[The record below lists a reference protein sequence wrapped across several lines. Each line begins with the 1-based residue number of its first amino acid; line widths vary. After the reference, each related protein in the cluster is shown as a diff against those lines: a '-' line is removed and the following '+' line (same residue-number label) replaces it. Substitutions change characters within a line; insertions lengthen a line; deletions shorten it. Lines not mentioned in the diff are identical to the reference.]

1 MIARR
6 DSKWVVKTESQN
18 KQATMNC
25 SRLSVLILILLRMF
39 CAGATAQ
46 KTSSPENLELSRV
59 VRSSGQLIAVG
70 QKAGVFGYESGR
82 FEAWV
87 YPLKIMRDFELTF
100 RADGRDIPADLI
112 ARTIE
117 TRPESTT
124 VVYTYDQ
131 FSVRETIA
139 VPVKE
144 PGVIVRLD
152 INTYT
157 PLEIT
162 ASFTRDFQLMWPAGL
177 GGTFASWDAG
187 LDAFVIGEERR
198 RFYGI
203 IGSPHS
209 SLIVQDYVTDYGTS
223 NRESFRL
230 EPAAKGYVTRYLVIA
245 GSIQGRPDAED
256 TYKRLLANAKTSES
270 ESAAYY
276 RNYLRSTTSIEIPDK
291 AIQQAYNWARV
302 SVAQGI
308 VQSPLLGTG
317 LVAGYRIS
325 GDTARPGFA
334 WFFGRDSEWTD
345 LALTADGDYENTRQ
359 ALEFIMK
366 FQREDGKVPHEISQT
381 ASLVDWFQNYP
392 YGFASADA
400 TPLLIVA
407 AEDYVTQSGDILF
420 ARQNWDHFWRA
431 YQFVVS
437 TYDEEGFAKNQDV
450 GHGWVEGGPLLP
462 VRSELYQAALAV
474 QALRSLGR
482 LAAVLGKEQVAHDLE
497 EEFKTKTIALN
508 RRFWVADK
516 NIYGFGLD
524 AGGKP
529 VPVASVLA
537 TVPAWMGLLDADKAN
552 QMINV
557 LAGEDHSTDWG
568 MRLVSSTYEKFDPSG
583 YHFGAVWPLF
593 TGWAAVGEY
602 KYHRPLAAFQ
612 NLRANALLTL
622 NGGSLGHTTEVL
634 SGSYFEDQSLSSLH
648 QIWSAAMV
656 ISPILRGMMG
666 LSNDAPAN
674 TLTFAPHL
682 PADWSFTE
690 LHNVKVRGGF
700 IDLSYSRSDDEIRL
714 ETTPT
719 SSVQTIL
726 EFSPAISSRAQIVE
740 VQNNGRRIPFKVT
753 ASSNDQHIEVR
764 VPMVVHNDLRI
775 RLRHDFGLAFPVE
788 LPELGGPSRNIKVV
802 TETWNSDHSDITYD
816 LQGIEQ
822 YTVLVRG
829 GEEIDSVDGAQA
841 VKNQDG
847 KIIGLQVSFSTDA
860 ANTQYSTRRVSI
872 HFAASI
878 RIKTTRPAKA
888 GTLVP
893 MQSN

>member
-1 MIARR
+1 M
-6 DSKWVVKTESQN
+6 
-18 KQATMNC
+18 
-25 SRLSVLILILLRMF
+25 
-39 CAGATAQ
+39 
-46 KTSSPENLELSRV
+46 
-59 VRSSGQLIAVG
+59 
-70 QKAGVFGYESGR
+70 
-82 FEAWV
+82 
-87 YPLKIMRDFELTF
+87 
-100 RADGRDIPADLI
+100 
-112 ARTIE
+112 
-117 TRPESTT
+117 
-124 VVYTYDQ
+124 
-131 FSVRETIA
+131 
-139 VPVKE
+139 
-144 PGVIVRLD
+144 
-152 INTYT
+152 
-157 PLEIT
+157 
-162 ASFTRDFQLMWPAGL
+162 
-177 GGTFASWDAG
+177 
-187 LDAFVIGEERR
+187 
-198 RFYGI
+198 
-203 IGSPHS
+203 
-209 SLIVQDYVTDYGTS
+209 IVQDYVTDYGTS

-302 SVAQGI
+302 GVAQGI

-359 ALEFIMK
+359 TLEFIMK

-381 ASLVDWFQNYP
+381 ASLVDWFQNYS

-568 MRLVSSTYEKFDPSG
+568 
-583 YHFGAVWPLF
+583 
-593 TGWAAVGEY
+593 
-602 KYHRPLAAFQ
+602 
-612 NLRANALLTL
+612 
-622 NGGSLGHTTEVL
+622 
-634 SGSYFEDQSLSSLH
+634 
-648 QIWSAAMV
+648 
-656 ISPILRGMMG
+656 
-666 LSNDAPAN
+666 DAPC
-674 TLTFAPHL
+674 FIHL
-682 PADWSFTE
+682 R
-690 LHNVKVRGGF
+690 KVRPV
-700 IDLSYSRSDDEIRL
+700 RL
-714 ETTPT
+714 PFWRR
-719 SSVQTIL
+719 VAL
-726 EFSPAISSRAQIVE
+726 VHRMGC
-740 VQNNGRRIPFKVT
+740 GRRIQV
-753 ASSNDQHIEVR
+753 SSSPGGISEPPCQRSSHSQR
-764 VPMVVHNDLRI
+764 RI
-775 RLRHDFGLAFPVE
+775 TGAYDRGVIGLLFR
-788 LPELGGPSRNIKVV
+788 GSV
-802 TETWNSDHSDITYD
+802 TEFVASDLVGGDGDQSDFA
-816 LQGIEQ
+816 
-822 YTVLVRG
+822 RN
-829 GEEIDSVDGAQA
+829 DGAVERCPSEHVNLRSA
-841 VKNQDG
+841 
-847 KIIGLQVSFSTDA
+847 
-860 ANTQYSTRRVSI
+860 
-872 HFAASI
+872 FACRLVFHRAS
-878 RIKTTRPAKA
+878 
-888 GTLVP
+888 
-893 MQSN
+893 